1 MRALQNC
8 ARRSQSLQFPDRT
21 VCGAARRWR
30 ALRRLGG
37 GKAVAADDFP
47 SSRWSEHVS
56 VTGKVKFF
64 NETKGY
70 LALEPGNL
78 RHLYQA
84 SYLFGVAGI
93 GLRLPAS
100 AVAQNERGE
109 VWDVVPNSPIEGG
122 HYVSP
127 VGRRAAGLVVVT
139 WGAIQVMTEAF
150 LQAYCDEAIACV
162 SRECLIDQ
170 KSPEGFSYADL
181 MSDLDALA

>member
-1 MRALQNC
+1 
-8 ARRSQSLQFPDRT
+8 
-21 VCGAARRWR
+21 
-30 ALRRLGG
+30 
-37 GKAVAADDFP
+37 
-47 SSRWSEHVS
+47 VS

-109 VWDVVPNSPIEGG
+109 VWDVVPNSPIG

-150 LQAYCDEAIACV
+150 LQAYCDEAIAYV

>member
-1 MRALQNC
+1 M
-8 ARRSQSLQFPDRT
+8 
-21 VCGAARRWR
+21 
-30 ALRRLGG
+30 
-37 GKAVAADDFP
+37 
-47 SSRWSEHVS
+47 S

-78 RHLYQA
+78 QHLYQA

-100 AVAQNERGE
+100 AVAQNESGE
-109 VWDVVPNSPIEGG
+109 AWDVVPNSPIAGG
-122 HYVSP
+122 HYVSL
-127 VGRRAAGLVVVT
+127 VGRRGDGLVVVVT

-150 LQAYCDEAIACV
+150 LQEYCDEAIAYV
-162 SRECLIDQ
+162 SRECLVDQ